1 MKTTSNTYFLDI
13 SGKVYDSDLNEVE
26 VSKIVETQYSLL
38 LHDSYF
44 FYETLEE
51 NFPKSSNTKLLVK
64 NYLSGTYPEELIKDI
79 FLLKIEKLIAIIPTK
94 KYYEIPQELLE
105 KAEQISTIAIELY
118 YINTTTTISHEEYAI
133 KIDNGIYYLP
143 GTPSKTFNLKDF
155 EINSL
160 SYSLLKYDSK
170 NSLKQFLL
178 PSIFILIALAL
189 FITGN
194 IFKVKKLDSEISIL
208 NNKID
213 EIYKRAN
220 ITDKIDPYGK
230 LLYKVQQNTSK
241 EINILENYLFFAKS
255 LGENDVIDTLNY
267 SDKYFKISGK
277 TVDFKTLD
285 KIKNNLSNYYET
297 VEILN
302 TKIEKDFLTFSLK
315 VANAK
320 N

>member
-1 MKTTSNTYFLDI
+1 
-13 SGKVYDSDLNEVE
+13 
-26 VSKIVETQYSLL
+26 
-38 LHDSYF
+38 
-44 FYETLEE
+44 LEE
-51 NFPKSSNTKLLVK
+51 NFPKSLNTKLLVK

-79 FLLKIEKLIAIIPTK
+79 FLLKKEKLIAIIPTK

-118 YINTTTTISHEEYAI
+118 CINTTTTISHEEYAI

-213 EIYKRAN
+213 EIYKKA
-220 ITDKIDPYGK
+220 T
-230 LLYKVQQNTSK
+230 
-241 EINILENYLFFAKS
+241 
-255 LGENDVIDTLNY
+255 
-267 SDKYFKISGK
+267 
-277 TVDFKTLD
+277 
-285 KIKNNLSNYYET
+285 
-297 VEILN
+297 
-302 TKIEKDFLTFSLK
+302 
-315 VANAK
+315 
-320 N
+320 